1 MVVLGRSRVG
11 QPNDGFKTSW
21 RARPMAAE
29 GCLADQADDTAQG
42 DENDDDVIG
51 VTQNGHKIGDEI
63 NRKGEVGKQ
72 EAEPDT
78 DPARL
83 RTVPVSYTHLTL
95 PTILRV

>member
-1 MVVLGRSRVG
+1 MLA
-11 QPNDGFKTSW
+11 Q
-21 RARPMAAE
+21 

-51 VTQNGHKIGDEI
+51 ITQNGHKIGNKID
-63 NRKGEVGKQ
+63 RKGEVGKQ

-83 RTVPVSYTHLTL
+83 RTVLGEPSDKSNKIRQK
-95 PTILRV
+95 PE

>member
-1 MVVLGRSRVG
+1 ML
-11 QPNDGFKTSW
+11 
-21 RARPMAAE
+21 AE

-42 DENDDDVIG
+42 NENDDDVIG

-78 DPARL
+78 DPPRL
-83 RTVPVSYTHLTL
+83 RTVLGEPCDKSHKIGQKPERFLQNVLGRPSD
-95 PTILRV
+95 PTA